1 MEPGT
6 YYNVVFDDEW
16 LGVENFKKVRADSEQ
31 EARDVFEDEVS
42 EDGEYPSDR
51 YNITEV
57 VEACTVPDTEAIFG

>member
-6 YYNVVFDDEW
+6 YYNVVFDDEF

-31 EARDVFEDEVS
+31 EAREAFEEEVS
-42 EDGEYPSDR
+42 DEADR

-57 VEACTVPDTEAIFG
+57 AEACTVPDTEAIFG